1 MKYNIDMGGLTTE
14 ITNIN
19 NGVIKIECRDIEMP
33 YHKHQY
39 IKTPNNELSIEIPE
53 PIFKALIE
61 QYLQSCS
68 VYELGKNIKD
78 IQEILDES
86 NPFKQ
91 TKQVD

>member
-39 IKTPNNELSIEIPE
+39 IKIPNNELSIEIPE